1 MTDQLLQGGESLITI
16 DSFEWKSEDEEN
28 PERQALTEGVEDGKE
43 TCERMGLKMSRIVS
57 ATEVENKEDV

>member
-1 MTDQLLQGGESLITI
+1 MTDQLLQAGGSLITI

-28 PERQALTEGVEDGKE
+28 PERQALRAGVEDGKE

-57 ATEVENKEDV
+57 ATEVEEKE